1 MSNKIVDIGLQGYT
15 YTINRTREL
24 YIDWITARFTGVD
37 NMQEAAGA
45 FQLYIAKNNAVIT
58 QAADNQKAVFY
69 FFIMLLI
76 AAALV
81 IIHYCAVRNRRGSV
95 NSKGVGVISYR
106 TIIQL
111 MQEGF
116 ALFEIM
122 YDQSGKPID
131 YYLIDSNEAA
141 EVISGIERK
150 AAVNKSVFDLLPDSA
165 AELAKKLN
173 EVTFTGESFK
183 DEIYVKEWEKYLSIS
198 MYEAEKNLLAVMF
211 SDITQ
216 KKLADEIMQK
226 QKLSYEALFKN
237 SSDAIIRFDQN
248 HNIID
253 INEKFTEL
261 FGYTIDEIYGKEVD
275 SVVAPKEKFDE
286 AKVLTKNVL
295 SGNVA
300 AMEESVRLGS
310 DGKLREVSVKGVAIV
325 LNDKIIGGYGIY
337 TDISRR
343 KKAERELMYMNYH
356 DPLTGLYNRRF
367 FEEELKRLDTERNLP
382 ISIIMADVNGLKLF
396 NDAFGHAEGDKL
408 LVKAAEIIRKELRE
422 DEIVARLGGDEL
434 VILLPRTDSEEAHS
448 IVKRIRA
455 SISNI
460 RLKSIEL
467 SISFGWATKNSTD
480 QDMNDILKNAED
492 YMYRN
497 KLFESPNIRE
507 KRIKAIINSFY
518 ENNSEEEQHSKR
530 VSSLCEATGAAM
542 GMAGAALKELRTL
555 GLLHDIGKIAIDN
568 SILNKSDRLT
578 KEEWNEIKRHPEIGY
593 RILSSVNDMA
603 ELAGFILAHHE
614 RWDGKGYPK
623 GIKGTDIPLQARITA
638 VADAYDA
645 MTSKRA
651 YRDPLPESVAVDE
664 LEKNAG
670 TQFDP
675 EIVRVFINK
684 VIN

>member
-1 MSNKIVDIGLQGYT
+1 LIGLLQ
-15 YTINRTREL
+15 
-24 YIDWITARFTGVD
+24 DFTGVD
-37 NMQEAAGA
+37 YMQEAAGA
-45 FQLYIAKNNAVIT
+45 FKLYIAKNNAVMI

-69 FFIMLLI
+69 FFIILLI
-76 AAALV
+76 TAALAT
-81 IIHYCAVRNRRGSV
+81 IHYCAARNRRGTV
-95 NSKGVGVISYR
+95 NSKKEGVISYR

-116 ALFEIM
+116 VLFEII

-141 EVISGIERK
+141 EVISGIERQTSI
-150 AAVNKSVFDLLPDSA
+150 NKSIFDILPDSA

-173 EVTFTGESFK
+173 KITFTGEPYK
-183 DEIYVKEWEKYLSIS
+183 DEIYVKEWGKYLSVN
-198 MYEAEKNLLAVMF
+198 MYEAEKKQLAVMF

-216 KKLADEIMQK
+216 KKLADEAMQK
-226 QKLSYEALFKN
+226 QKLSYEALFRN

-261 FGYTIDEIYGKEVD
+261 FGYTLDEIYGREVD

-295 SGNVA
+295 NGNIA

-356 DPLTGLYNRRF
+356 DQLTGLYNRRF

-422 DEIVARLGGDEL
+422 DEILARLGGDEL
-434 VILLPRTDSEEAHS
+434 VILLPRTDSEEANK
-448 IVKRIRA
+448 IVNRIRA

-467 SISFGWATKNSTD
+467 SISFGWATKNSAD
-480 QDMNDILKNAED
+480 QHMNDILKNAED

-497 KLFESPNIRE
+497 KLFESPDIRE

-518 ENNSEEEQHSKR
+518 DNNSEEEQHSKR

-542 GMAGAALKELRTL
+542 GMDEAALKELRTL

-568 SILNKSDRLT
+568 SILNKSDQLT
-578 KEEWNEIKRHPEIGY
+578 KEEWNEIRRHPEIGY

-603 ELAGFILAHHE
+603 ELAEFILAHHE

-651 YRDPLPESVAVDE
+651 YRDPLPESAAVDE

>member
-1 MSNKIVDIGLQGYT
+1 
-15 YTINRTREL
+15 
-24 YIDWITARFTGVD
+24 
-37 NMQEAAGA
+37 MQEAAGA
-45 FQLYIAKNNAVIT
+45 FKLYIAKNNAVMI

-69 FFIMLLI
+69 FFIILLI
-76 AAALV
+76 TAALAT
-81 IIHYCAVRNRRGSV
+81 IHYCAARNRRGTV
-95 NSKGVGVISYR
+95 NSKKEGVISYR

-116 ALFEIM
+116 VLFEII

-141 EVISGIERK
+141 EVISGIERQTSI
-150 AAVNKSVFDLLPDSA
+150 NKSIFDILPDSA

-173 EVTFTGESFK
+173 KITFTGEPYK
-183 DEIYVKEWEKYLSIS
+183 DEIYVKEWGKYLSVN
-198 MYEAEKNLLAVMF
+198 MYEAEKKQLAVMF

-216 KKLADEIMQK
+216 KKLADEAMQK
-226 QKLSYEALFKN
+226 QKLSYEALFRN

-261 FGYTIDEIYGKEVD
+261 FGYTLDEIYGREVD

-295 SGNVA
+295 NGNIA

-356 DPLTGLYNRRF
+356 DQLTGLYNRRF

-422 DEIVARLGGDEL
+422 DEILARLGGDEL
-434 VILLPRTDSEEAHS
+434 VILLPRTDSEEANK
-448 IVKRIRA
+448 IVNRIRA

-467 SISFGWATKNSTD
+467 SISFGWATKNSAD
-480 QDMNDILKNAED
+480 QHMNDILKNAED

-497 KLFESPNIRE
+497 KLFESPDIRE

-542 GMAGAALKELRTL
+542 GMDEAALKELRTL

-568 SILNKSDRLT
+568 SILNKSDQLT
-578 KEEWNEIKRHPEIGY
+578 KEEWNEIRRHPEIGY

-603 ELAGFILAHHE
+603 ELAEFILAHHE

-651 YRDPLPESVAVDE
+651 YRDPLPESAAVDE

>member
-1 MSNKIVDIGLQGYT
+1 M
-15 YTINRTREL
+15 
-24 YIDWITARFTGVD
+24 
-37 NMQEAAGA
+37 
-45 FQLYIAKNNAVIT
+45 
-58 QAADNQKAVFY
+58 
-69 FFIMLLI
+69 
-76 AAALV
+76 
-81 IIHYCAVRNRRGSV
+81 
-95 NSKGVGVISYR
+95 
-106 TIIQL
+106 
-111 MQEGF
+111 
-116 ALFEIM
+116 
-122 YDQSGKPID
+122 
-131 YYLIDSNEAA
+131 
-141 EVISGIERK
+141 
-150 AAVNKSVFDLLPDSA
+150 
-165 AELAKKLN
+165 
-173 EVTFTGESFK
+173 
-183 DEIYVKEWEKYLSIS
+183 
-198 MYEAEKNLLAVMF
+198 
-211 SDITQ
+211 
-216 KKLADEIMQK
+216 
-226 QKLSYEALFKN
+226 
-237 SSDAIIRFDQN
+237 
-248 HNIID
+248 
-253 INEKFTEL
+253 
-261 FGYTIDEIYGKEVD
+261 
-275 SVVAPKEKFDE
+275 
-286 AKVLTKNVL
+286 TKNVL

-356 DPLTGLYNRRF
+356 DLLTGLYNRRF

-382 ISIIMADVNGLKLF
+382 ISLIMADVNGLKLF

-497 KLFESPNIRE
+497 KLFESPDIRE

-518 ENNSEEEQHSKR
+518 DNNSEEERHSKR
-530 VSSLCEATGAAM
+530 VSSLCEAIGAAM
-542 GMAGAALKELRTL
+542 GMTKAALNELRTL

-568 SILNKSDRLT
+568 SILNKPDRLT